1 MIQQY
6 EIHLPAFRKGY
17 HLITHLIT
25 EKIGKLPEKGIVHIF
40 IKHTSAAISINE
52 NADPSVRYDFE
63 SFLNKLIPENDP
75 VYTHTLEGSDDMPAH
90 LKSSLLG
97 QSVTIPIRNGRL
109 DLGTWQG
116 IYLCEFRRQGG
127 SRTIMVTIIGE

>member
-6 EIHLPAFRKGY
+6 EIYLPAFRKGY

-75 VYTHTLEGSDDMPAH
+75 VYTHTLEGCDDMPAH

-116 IYLCEFRRQGG
+116 IYLCEFRRHGG
-127 SRTIMVTIIGE
+127 SRTVMVTIIGE